1 MSVTDMNEASA
12 SDIIRLVLG
21 RRKLLFTM
29 KELEDLTRKSRAWNY
44 RAMKLGKIR
53 YVLNGDQRF
62 ITLEEA
68 ERILRQGVGS
78 LRDAA
83 RHATAAAV

>member
-1 MSVTDMNEASA
+1 MSVTDTNEASA

-68 ERILRQGVGS
+68 ERILREGVGS

-83 RHATAAAV
+83 

>member
-1 MSVTDMNEASA
+1 MSVTDTNEASA
-12 SDIIRLVLG
+12 SDIIRLILG

-29 KELEDLTRKSRAWNY
+29 KELEDLTRKGRAWNY

-53 YVLNGDQRF
+53 YVRNGDQRF

-83 RHATAAAV
+83 

>member
-1 MSVTDMNEASA
+1 MSIADANGAGT

-21 RRKLLFTM
+21 KRKMLFTM

-53 YVLNGDQRF
+53 YVVNGDQRF

-68 ERILRQGVGS
+68 ERLLRQGVGS

-83 RHATAAAV
+83 

>member
-1 MSVTDMNEASA
+1 MSVADTNEAGT
-12 SDIIRLVLG
+12 SDIIRLALG
-21 RRKLLFTM
+21 TRKMLFTM

-53 YVLNGDQRF
+53 YIVNGDQRF

-68 ERILRQGVGS
+68 ERILRRGVGS

-83 RHATAAAV
+83 